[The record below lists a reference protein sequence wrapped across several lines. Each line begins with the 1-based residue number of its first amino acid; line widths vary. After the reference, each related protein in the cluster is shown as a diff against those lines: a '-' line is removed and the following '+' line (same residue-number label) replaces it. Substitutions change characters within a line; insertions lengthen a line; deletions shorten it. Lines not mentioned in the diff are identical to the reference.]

1 MITRLLLLLAS
12 CAGTGLSIRPRG
24 VRPEL
29 ASLYNPAADFAC
41 LDGSATIPFIQV
53 NDDYCDCDV
62 SPTLILL
69 YISLSA
75 HISEE
80 SSFVSILCCRMRV
93 SDRKTNS
100 R

>member
-1 MITRLLLLLAS
+1 MITRLLLLLVS
-12 CAGTGLSIRPRG
+12 CAGTGWSIRPRG
-24 VRPEL
+24 VRAEL

-69 YISLSA
+69 YIKEFLTYIA
-75 HISEE
+75 LATYLIY
-80 SSFVSILCCRMRV
+80 L
-93 SDRKTNS
+93 TG
-100 R
+100 